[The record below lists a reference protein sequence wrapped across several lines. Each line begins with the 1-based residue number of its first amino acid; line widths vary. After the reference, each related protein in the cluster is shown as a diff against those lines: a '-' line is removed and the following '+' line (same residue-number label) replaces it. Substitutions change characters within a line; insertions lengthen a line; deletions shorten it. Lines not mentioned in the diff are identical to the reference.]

1 MVNKLFLD
9 KIIERFVVVPADLL
23 HLLILL
29 ITYSL
34 KSSLESKTNP
44 ECFWLFSDWTFG
56 WLDIVIKF

>member
-56 WLDIVIKF
+56 